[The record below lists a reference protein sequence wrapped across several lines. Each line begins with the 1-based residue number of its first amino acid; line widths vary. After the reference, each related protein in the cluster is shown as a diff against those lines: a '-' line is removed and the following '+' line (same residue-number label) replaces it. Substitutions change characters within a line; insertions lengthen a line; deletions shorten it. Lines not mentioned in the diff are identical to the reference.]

1 MNDSGRKPSAVLQ
14 TAAILLLVF
23 AAPIAALYLFLLT
36 LATGYSVL
44 FALLPIAAAVFC
56 ILLILLRPGRARRN
70 VGIVFAGVV
79 LLSAVCLGV
88 QFAHNAY
95 DRYLTVED
103 GAPFDTADYLGR
115 I

>member
-1 MNDSGRKPSAVLQ
+1 M
-14 TAAILLLVF
+14 F

-79 LLSAVCLGV
+79 RFPPSAW
-88 QFAHNAY
+88 ASNSH
-95 DRYLTVED
+95 TT
-103 GAPFDTADYLGR
+103 PTTAT
-115 I
+115 